1 MGDRTQD
8 VVLTR
13 VQVERVDVRSTDVDS
28 RVDDLEADEVRV
40 EDERCRVGEDDV
52 QSDTADEI
60 ASVSGRAIS
69 DKGGR
74 T

>member
-28 RVDDLEADEVRV
+28 RVDDLEADQVRV

-52 QSDTADEI
+52 QSDTAKV
-60 ASVSGRAIS
+60 VSFATG
-69 DKGGR
+69 DDW
-74 T
+74 